1 MRLDKSKKLDELVQS
16 VETLLAQLPDN
27 ATPGMVALREE
38 LDKSILET
46 WTAVARE
53 RAEESAAIDEFAQS
67 MTDVLRANRWFALGA
82 VVALAGAVGFIV
94 ARATRRNY
102 RP

>member
-1 MRLDKSKKLDELVQS
+1 MDKSKRLDELVES

-27 ATPGMVALREE
+27 ATPGIVALREE

-53 RAEESAAIDEFAQS
+53 RAEASAAIDELAQS
-67 MTDVLRANRWFALGA
+67 MTDVLRANRWISLGA
-82 VVALAGAVGFIV
+82 VVALAGAVGCIA

-102 RP
+102 RL

>member
-1 MRLDKSKKLDELVQS
+1 MRLDKSKKLDELVES
-16 VETLLAQLPDN
+16 VETLLARLPDN
-27 ATPGMVALREE
+27 ATPGIAALREE

-53 RAEESAAIDEFAQS
+53 RAEASAAIDDFAQS
-67 MTDVLRANRWFALGA
+67 MIHMLRANRWIALGA
-82 VVALAGAVGFIV
+82 VVALAGAAGFIA